1 MKCPRCL
8 TDLYCPCSSCSERSK
23 GKPVWKYTGGDEPL
37 LCGNCEFVFGDPY
50 MFDGPKD
57 AVEKEIAKWRA
68 DVKKQYGE
76 EYLEKY

>member
-1 MKCPRCL
+1 
-8 TDLYCPCSSCSERSK
+8 
-23 GKPVWKYTGGDEPL
+23 
-37 LCGNCEFVFGDPY
+37 